1 MLRVQHHEP
10 GLATVSDTRPGGP
23 PLDGVPMV
31 VQLRTLVLHCAGRR
45 YAPGRTLQPNMRSQ
59 PRNRNREEPMNII
72 NPTINSV
79 LMLAAGISIGAAG
92 IAIADRPAASAASS
106 DARIVRELR
115 SVNTNLSVLN
125 KTIGGY
131 SNVSP
136 VRSLDRRLQ
145 DIDDSMRKVCSNTGA
160 IDGASYKYC

>member
-1 MLRVQHHEP
+1 
-10 GLATVSDTRPGGP
+10 
-23 PLDGVPMV
+23 
-31 VQLRTLVLHCAGRR
+31 
-45 YAPGRTLQPNMRSQ
+45 
-59 PRNRNREEPMNII
+59 MNII
-72 NPTINSV
+72 NPTVNSV

-106 DARIVRELR
+106 DARVVRELR
-115 SVNTNLSVLN
+115 NVNSNLSVLN

-145 DIDDSMRKVCSNTGA
+145 DIDDRLRKVCENTGA
-160 IDGASYKYC
+160 IDGASNRYC